1 MELTTTLFNPTAL
14 FLIGA
19 VTLVIP
25 LFTIVA
31 TSFVRF
37 VIVLHLLRQ
46 AIGAQSVP
54 PSFVLNVLAAALT
67 LIVMTSPMVE
77 TFDIASTINTK
88 DLTYARGLSVA
99 GDLAGPLL
107 KFMKIN
113 TGDVERSFMEDVRI
127 QRWSP
132 AAQKK
137 FGPDSVFVTMPGFVL
152 SEVRRGFELGFLIYI
167 PFVII
172 DVMIA
177 TLTTAMGMSSVSPNI
192 IALPLKLLFFVYLNG
207 WTKVA
212 YTLLSGYT

>member
-1 MELTTTLFNPTAL
+1 MDQATTLLNPTTL
-14 FLIGA
+14 FLIGS

-37 VIVLHLLRQ
+37 VVVLHLLRQ

-67 LIVMTSPMVE
+67 LIVMTSPVVE
-77 TFDIASTINTK
+77 TFDIASGINMK
-88 DLTYARGLSVA
+88 ELTYARGLAVA
-99 GDLAGPLL
+99 GDLAAPLL
-107 KFMKIN
+107 KFMKNN
-113 TGDVERSFMEDVRI
+113 TGDVERAFMEDVRME
-127 QRWSP
+127 RWSP

-137 FGPDSVFVTMPGFVL
+137 FGTDSLFVIMPGFVL

-212 YTLLSGYT
+212 HTLLSGYV